1 MEYRRSPVALQ
12 CNNETSS
19 DSDLSTS
26 KQKKALC
33 WAADLYRVM
42 EHTAGTENQFC
53 NLVVFFIRFIVPPVV
68 LRDEG
73 EGDKPSE
80 ISTQD

>member
-1 MEYRRSPVALQ
+1 
-12 CNNETSS
+12 
-19 DSDLSTS
+19 
-26 KQKKALC
+26 
-33 WAADLYRVM
+33 M